1 MRLLGDA
8 DTSISELK
16 ENVAHHMSFVHQ
28 SVEECCNVYTTP
40 ELPRSHPALPDPVQ
54 ELVREGGCDEGAP
67 PEGPVKLRGA
77 STQVAEPPRC
87 STPSSCSPMS
97 PRIRQSG
104 RGRLRVVV
112 ELMLDA
118 LGTASGTSCKPAGC
132 RTRPRHASC
141 SPRNSSGCTTS
152 PKTRFRSHTLSRRAM
167 TRSRTWPS
175 CRTAVVLTL
184 ARVLCGSRSPRVGC
198 CSPSR
203 SGPLT
208 VRSGIYRCH
217 LRSASLRTCVRH

>member
-1 MRLLGDA
+1 MVLCIPPVRNRCRNQCRKFPARISATVIDWFHPWPSEALISVAMRLLGDA

-97 PRIRQSG
+97 PRK
-104 RGRLRVVV
+104 
-112 ELMLDA
+112 
-118 LGTASGTSCKPAGC
+118 TSD
-132 RTRPRHASC
+132 
-141 SPRNSSGCTTS
+141 
-152 PKTRFRSHTLSRRAM
+152 
-167 TRSRTWPS
+167 
-175 CRTAVVLTL
+175 V
-184 ARVLCGSRSPRVGC
+184 
-198 CSPSR
+198 
-203 SGPLT
+203 
-208 VRSGIYRCH
+208 
-217 LRSASLRTCVRH
+217 